1 VEDAREGSTGSGAR
15 NEFVP
20 ALDLD
25 ELLAQLI
32 DRAQDVRGAHDRLRG
47 LLRANQSIISNLAL
61 EVVLQRIAE
70 AACELL
76 EAKYGALG
84 VLSPD
89 GHGLEQFIHVGIDQ
103 ETVDRIGDLPQGK
116 GVLGALIVE
125 NPEPIRLHDL
135 GDDIRSVGFP
145 AGHPPM
151 HSFLGVPITIR
162 GEVFGN
168 LYLTERRTG
177 DFTEADV
184 ELASAL
190 AATAAVAIDNA
201 RLFEDAGRRQEWSQA
216 AADVAVK
223 MVTAPGEDALRSVAV
238 QVHRLARA
246 EVVTLVLPEP
256 GGDSLAVAVAA
267 GTNAEILEGRAY
279 PRANTVSDE
288 VLETGKPI
296 LAAGPEERLGQ
307 TVYLRD
313 VMPIGPVMV
322 LPLAGAESAR
332 GTLVVGR
339 RNGDR
344 QFSQTEL
351 ELATAFA
358 NQAAVAL
365 ELSESRQD
373 KERMQ
378 LFEDRDRIARDL
390 HDHVIQQL
398 FASGLT
404 LQGISMGMNDPVRAD
419 RIDQVVGNLDLA
431 IQQIRNSIF
440 ELRDHVG
447 PQGTGVRAAVLE
459 LASGLAPVLGFDPEV
474 RFAGPV
480 DTLVDK
486 ALSEDVVAVIRE
498 ALTNV
503 AKHSGASSAEISLT
517 GSAERIELRIADD
530 GHGIGESTRR
540 SGLDNL
546 ATRAGRRMG
555 SFSLGCQADGSGTV
569 LLWVAPLDGR
579 PQSGDVSAS
588 QSE

>member
-1 VEDAREGSTGSGAR
+1 MTEPREGGDPAGTR

-20 ALDLD
+20 TLDLD

-61 EVVLQRIAE
+61 ETVLQRIAE

-76 EAKYGALG
+76 EARYGALG

-103 ETVDRIGDLPQGK
+103 ATVDRIGDLPQGK
-116 GVLGALIVE
+116 GVLGALIE
-125 NPEPIRLHDL
+125 DPAPIRLHDL
-135 GDDIRSVGFP
+135 SDDLRSVGFP

-177 DFTEADV
+177 DFTDSDV

-190 AATAAVAIDNA
+190 AATAAVAIENA
-201 RLFEDAGRRQEWSQA
+201 RLFEEAERRQAWSQA

-223 MVTAPGEDALRSVAV
+223 MVTAPGEDALRSVAAE
-238 QVHRLARA
+238 VHRLAHA
-246 EVVTLVLPEP
+246 DVVTLVLPEP
-256 GGDSLAVAVAA
+256 RTDHLAVAVAV
-267 GTNAEILEGRAY
+267 GQNADVLEGSSY
-279 PRANTVSDE
+279 PRAGTLSDE
-288 VLETGKPI
+288 VIATGQPI
-296 LAAGPEERLGQ
+296 TASGPDERPDQ
-307 TVYLRD
+307 AVHLRD
-313 VMPIGPVMV
+313 VMPVGPVMV

-332 GTLVVGR
+332 GALVVGR
-339 RNGDR
+339 LSGRR
-344 QFSQTEL
+344 QFSRTDQ
-351 ELATAFA
+351 ELASGFA

-404 LQGISMGMNDPVRAD
+404 LQGISMGMDDPARAE
-419 RIDQVVGNLDLA
+419 RIDQVVGHLDTA
-431 IQQIRNSIF
+431 IQQIRASIF

-447 PQGTGVRAAVLE
+447 PQGPGVRAAILE
-459 LASGLAPVLGFDPEV
+459 VASALAPVLTFEPEV

-480 DTLVDK
+480 DTLVGREL
-486 ALSEDVVAVIRE
+486 AEDVVAVIRE
-498 ALTNV
+498 ALTNI
-503 AKHSGASSAEISLT
+503 AKHAGASVAEVSLSA
-517 GSAERIELRIADD
+517 SAERVELRIADD
-530 GHGIGESTRR
+530 GCGVGETGRR

-546 ATRAGRRMG
+546 ATRARKRKGT
-555 SFSLGCQADGSGTV
+555 FSIGAQADGSGTV
-569 LLWVAPLDGR
+569 LLWVSPIEG
-579 PQSGDVSAS
+579 
-588 QSE
+588 